1 MAWDGLGEPVDA
13 GDDDAADAPVGPSSA
28 DLRPELRA
36 FGLLDPGPENVLDSL
51 GVYADGDMGGLV
63 ADRVVL
69 LDLHHQGVH
78 EDHRIEGIQ
87 GPGLPRVNLVQ
98 DRVGDVGDRLGD
110 NPVPLV
116 DAR

>member
-1 MAWDGLGEPVDA
+1 MASDGLGEPVDA
-13 GDDDAADAPVGPSSA
+13 GDDDAADAPVGLSSA

-36 FGLLDPGPENVLDSL
+36 FGFPGPENVLDSL

-78 EDHRIEGIQ
+78 EDHRIEGNQ

-98 DRVGDVGDRLGD
+98 HRVGDVGDRLGE
-110 NPVPLV
+110 NSVPLV